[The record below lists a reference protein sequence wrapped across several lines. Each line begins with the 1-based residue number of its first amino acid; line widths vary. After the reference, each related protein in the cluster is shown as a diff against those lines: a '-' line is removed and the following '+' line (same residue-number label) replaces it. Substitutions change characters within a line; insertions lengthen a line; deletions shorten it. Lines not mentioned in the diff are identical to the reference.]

1 VSGLVS
7 PSAAPFDCAQGKLR
21 TGPVEPTEIE
31 FPLDELVRRD
41 RLPHLWCQGCGL
53 GILLGAFLRAV
64 QAAQIDMDKLALVS
78 GIGCSGRL
86 VGYVNC
92 DTFHVT
98 HGRAIPFATGL
109 KLANPELEVIVVG
122 GDGDLFA
129 IGLSHFMHAARRN
142 VEMLV
147 VCVNNL
153 NYGMTGGQLGPT
165 TPLNAVTQS
174 TPWGNPEMP
183 FNLVELAATGGAVY
197 VARWTVSYVQHLSA
211 ALRRGMA
218 RQGFAFVEVVSPCP
232 TMYGRLNW
240 GGDAVEMLAELERV
254 SRICHDVPPA
264 EATFDPERRILC
276 GEFVDIERP
285 SFVARLRHLG
295 EAVTQEAGGVL
306 SPLKE

>member
-1 VSGLVS
+1 VS
-7 PSAAPFDCAQGKLR
+7 R
-21 TGPVEPTEIE
+21 TWSRVESEEIE
-31 FPLDELVRRD
+31 FPLDSLVRRD
-41 RLPHLWCQGCGL
+41 RFPHLWCQGCGL

-86 VGYVNC
+86 AGYVNC

-109 KLANPELEVIVVG
+109 KLANPELKVAVVS
-122 GDGDLFA
+122 GDGDLFS

-165 TPLNAVTQS
+165 TPLAAVTQT

-183 FNLVELAATGGAVY
+183 FNLVELAASGGAIY

-211 ALRRGMA
+211 ALRRGMD

-240 GGDAVEMLAELERV
+240 GGDPVEMLAALERV
-254 SRICHDVPPA
+254 SRISHGVSPA
-264 EATFDPERRILC
+264 EATFDPERHILC
-276 GEFVDIERP
+276 GEFVDTERP
-285 SFVARLRHLG
+285 SFMARLRHIR
-295 EAVTQEAGGVL
+295 EVAVT
-306 SPLKE
+306 S

>member
-1 VSGLVS
+1 MSGLVVS
-7 PSAAPFDCAQGKLR
+7 
-21 TGPVEPTEIE
+21 PVEPTEIE

-86 VGYVNC
+86 PGYVNC

-109 KLANPELEVIVVG
+109 KLANPELKVVVVG

-165 TPLNAVTQS
+165 TPLDAVTQT

-183 FNLVELAATGGAVY
+183 FNLVELAAMSGAVY

-211 ALRRGMA
+211 ALQRGMA

-240 GGDAVEMLAELERV
+240 EGDAVEMLAALERV
-254 SRICHDVPPA
+254 SRISHGVPPA

-276 GEFVDIERP
+276 GEFVDVERP
-285 SFVARLRHLG
+285 SFAARLRHLG
-295 EAVTQEAGGVL
+295 EAAFHPEPCL
-306 SPLKE
+306 L

>member
-1 VSGLVS
+1 MSGLVS
-7 PSAAPFDCAQGKLR
+7 PVK
-21 TGPVEPTEIE
+21 PTEIE

-41 RLPHLWCQGCGL
+41 RFPHLWCQGCGL

-86 VGYVNC
+86 AGYVNC

-109 KLANPELEVIVVG
+109 KLANPELKVVVVG

-165 TPLNAVTQS
+165 TPLDAVTQT
-174 TPWGNPEMP
+174 TPWGNPETP

-240 GGDAVEMLAELERV
+240 GGDAVDILAALERV
-254 SRICHDVPPA
+254 SRISHGVPPA
-264 EATFDPERRILC
+264 EATFDPERCILC

-295 EAVTQEAGGVL
+295 EAAVT
-306 SPLKE
+306 S